1 MENNQLSTK
10 IPKPVQPHMS
20 AVRAGTSG
28 SSTHQSPTSWIRKRS
43 RMNFIMKLKKKAKG
57 KKAKTVKKKLVTAGE
72 LFITGGLLT
81 AGGNLVDS
89 LSGDDSSSPQIS
101 AGEVNWIEDK
111 TKALFE
117 IKTNQHDSTSSSWGI
132 IGYVL
137 IGLGM
142 ILVAIPTI
150 RLVKWIRAS
159 CGGGNEGHTH
169 EEEEYKE
176 PTTMRNSVKYYPD
189 PEERLEF
196 GSSQPIPSLSQR
208 QLMLEQEAR
217 TNIKNPVV

>member
-1 MENNQLSTK
+1 
-10 IPKPVQPHMS
+10 
-20 AVRAGTSG
+20 
-28 SSTHQSPTSWIRKRS
+28 
-43 RMNFIMKLKKKAKG
+43 MNFIKKLKKKAKG

-72 LFITGGLLT
+72 LFIAGSLWT

-89 LSGDDSSSPQIS
+89 ISGDDSSSPQIS

-150 RLVKWIRAS
+150 RLVR
-159 CGGGNEGHTH
+159 
-169 EEEEYKE
+169 
-176 PTTMRNSVKYYPD
+176 
-189 PEERLEF
+189 
-196 GSSQPIPSLSQR
+196 
-208 QLMLEQEAR
+208 
-217 TNIKNPVV
+217 